1 MFDYGVTNQSV
12 LIDKREGEQT
22 KESANKEI
30 TLRWKPKAM
39 RASQVENSIK
49 IS

>member
-22 KESANKEI
+22 RESTNKEI
-30 TLRWKPKAM
+30 TLKWKPKAM
-39 RASQVENSIK
+39 KEPARWRTASG
-49 IS
+49 